1 MWRAY
6 YGMMIHS
13 LSLYILSCLDVSGTE
28 IVIGKQFFDCILLVE
43 LCDSNFI
50 ALHATTFSLFFH
62 AKILH
67 FCIYL
72 PKRET
77 TSLKNQIFTFSR
89 GSFNIP
95 VSSYSWR
102 AKFLFGCF
110 QLFPLKIVILNFCSL
125 IIFFQR
131 NPFEYLRSCIPLAFV
146 HHSASHPLQL
156 SAVQISTWLSTVLH
170 CVDIYI
176 VIYSVLYLH
185 YCLH

>member
-50 ALHATTFSLFFH
+50 ALHATTFSLFY

-102 AKFLFGCF
+102 SKFLFGSF